1 MPLYRDFSD
10 DKAKILV
17 WKYDESDDL
26 RLENLLEV
34 ENLEKVKD
42 YHPKKL
48 LEVLMVRRL
57 LKELKPNSKIL
68 YNEREP
74 FLDTKDAQISIT
86 HSYPYAG
93 IAISDGKIGIDME
106 KFNPKILRVKDKFT
120 FENERDFI
128 PVGKEETYLTIIWSV
143 KESMYKLHHSKF
155 WSLKKHYE
163 VRPFT
168 LEHLDSI
175 QCRVHDETISDE
187 LKARVKFF
195 DDYCFTIVEE

>member
-26 RLENLLEV
+26 KLENLLEV

-120 FENERDFI
+120 FENERSFI

-168 LEHLDSI
+168 LEYLDSI